1 MRRGCGYGSL
11 GTGRIKPLT
20 RAFRDGI
27 VPLVKQKARRMTMLR
42 ITQQPHRGERFT
54 WKARDANDAL
64 IHFEIMWNNAGGLE
78 GVLADEGCYHFPEW
92 DEDTDE
98 IPDTVQLVSDEELL
112 LIAVRHDMQW
122 GMVLQEAD

>member
-1 MRRGCGYGSL
+1 
-11 GTGRIKPLT
+11 
-20 RAFRDGI
+20 
-27 VPLVKQKARRMTMLR
+27 MLR
-42 ITQQPHRGERFT
+42 ITQQPHQGERFT

-78 GVLADEGCYHFPEW
+78 GMLADEGCYHFPEW

-112 LIAVRHDMQW
+112 LIAVRHDMEW
-122 GMVLQEAD
+122 GMVLQEVE